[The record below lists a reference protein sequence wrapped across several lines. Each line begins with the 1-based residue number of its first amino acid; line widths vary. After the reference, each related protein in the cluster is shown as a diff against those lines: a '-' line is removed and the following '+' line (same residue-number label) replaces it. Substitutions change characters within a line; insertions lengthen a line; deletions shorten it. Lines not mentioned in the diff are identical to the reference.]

1 MIVTFGE
8 ILLRL
13 SPPGHLRL
21 GQARELELHFGG
33 SEANAAVSLA
43 NYGKAVRFVT
53 GLPDNAIGAACLGEL
68 RRHGVDASAVA
79 VRPGRMGLYF
89 YEKGAS
95 QRPSQ
100 VLYDR
105 EGSVFA
111 QMEETDW
118 DWGKLLEGADWF
130 HFSGIT
136 PALGA
141 GAAAAVRAACREA
154 GRRGIPV
161 SCDLNYRR
169 KLWSRE
175 EAGRVLAELLEDV
188 DVLITGAE
196 DAAELFGIRAAEPE
210 KALSLESYRAIA
222 EQLAGRFGLQK
233 VAFSRRESASASRNR
248 WSALLY
254 DGREL
259 YASRWYDLEIVD
271 RIGGGDSFAGG
282 LLYGL
287 TEGYESRKAL
297 DFAAAAACLKHTIE
311 GDFNAVSAAEVL
323 ALADGGDAGRV
334 QR

>member
-21 GQARELELHFGG
+21 GQARELKLHFGG

-141 GAAAAVRAACREA
+141 RGGGRGARRLREA

-175 EAGRVLAELLEDV
+175 EAGRVLAKLLEDT

-196 DAAELFGIRAAEPE
+196 DAAELFGIRAR
-210 KALSLESYRAIA
+210 RAGGSPQPRKLPRDRGA
-222 EQLAGRFGLQK
+222 ARRRFGLQK

-287 TEGYESRKAL
+287 TEGYDSQKAL
-297 DFAAAAACLKHTIE
+297 RFAAAAACLKHTIE